1 MNNIKKELELYE
13 GHNANIDLDTLRAAL
28 KKITNWK
35 TPGHDGTH
43 GFWF

>member
-1 MNNIKKELELYE
+1 MIRTQRKPK
-13 GHNANIDLDTLRAAL
+13 ANIRLDSLRATL

-35 TPGHDGTH
+35 TPGHDSIH